1 MTVDVTDHLRREV
14 PGVFARG
21 LRTAAWGVTHW
32 ALGFVGQVLEVVAP
46 LTLVCGLGWWALP
59 RLATL
64 VPLDPQAR
72 AVADDAL
79 AHVPQT
85 LHLAGMSLSPMG
97 MIVDG
102 LMLMALAALL
112 HTMSA
117 IVAAEIHNGR

>member
-21 LRTAAWGVTHW
+21 LRATGWALAHW
-32 ALGFVGQVLEVVAP
+32 ALGFAGQVLEVLSP
-46 LTLVCGLGWWALP
+46 LVLVCGLGWWALP
-59 RLATL
+59 RLAGL
-64 VPLDPQAR
+64 LPLDPQAR

-79 AHVPQT
+79 AHVPQS

-97 MIVDG
+97 TIVDG
-102 LMLMALAALL
+102 LLLMALAALL
-112 HTMSA
+112 QTMSA

>member
-1 MTVDVTDHLRREV
+1 MTVDVTDHLRRHA

-21 LRTAAWGVTHW
+21 LRATGWGLAHW
-32 ALGFVGQVLEVVAP
+32 ALSFAEQVLEVVSP
-46 LTLVCGLGWWALP
+46 LVLVIGLGWWALP

-64 VPLDPQAR
+64 VPLDAQAR

-79 AHVPQT
+79 AHVPQS

-102 LMLMALAALL
+102 LLLMALAALL
-112 HTMSA
+112 QTMSA
-117 IVAAEIHNGR
+117 IVASEIHNR

>member
-1 MTVDVTDHLRREV
+1 MTVDVSDHLRREV
-14 PGVFARG
+14 PGVLSRG
-21 LRTAAWGVTHW
+21 LRATAWGLAHW
-32 ALGFVGQVLEVVAP
+32 ALGFVAQVLEVLAP

-64 VPLDPQAR
+64 VPLDAQAR

-85 LHLAGMSLSPMG
+85 LHLAGLSLSPMG

-102 LMLMALAALL
+102 LMLMALAALMQ
-112 HTMSA
+112 TMSA